1 VSAPILQLFVMYNSR
16 LSSNILI
23 VDDDA
28 DARTTL
34 VRVLEKEGY
43 SVTGAASAE
52 EALTRFEKT
61 HFDLV
66 LTDMRMN
73 GMGGIELLR
82 ALKAR
87 RSDVPVIIMTAFASI
102 DTAVQAIDERAY
114 DYLRKPY
121 QLAEIRASV
130 RRALAHAE
138 LARENRQLKHELVRE
153 AATDRIVGTSPG
165 MVEVYKVI
173 ARVAKSDTTI
183 LITGES
189 GTGKE
194 MVARAVHRNSLRGA
208 KPFLAVNCGA
218 LSETLLE
225 SELFGHVRGAFT
237 GATASRKGLFESAQE
252 GTVFLDEISETSP
265 AMQTKLLRV
274 LEEREITRVG
284 SMEPIR
290 VDVRVIAATNRSMSS
305 LVKDGKFREDL
316 FYRLHVVEIVLP
328 PLRER
333 ISDLPLLFA
342 YFLDKYS
349 RKLGK
354 TLAVA
359 PGLVDETLTKYSWPG
374 NVRELENLV
383 ERAVTLNHTGILNV
397 EDLPVD
403 LRKAPDEM
411 HRDDK
416 KLASLEEIEAQH
428 VKRVIAAVDGNMT
441 RAAEVLNV
449 DRRTLYRMIDR
460 FGLWTD
466 RLRKNQPDEERP

>member
-1 VSAPILQLFVMYNSR
+1 MSG
-16 LSSNILI
+16 NILI

-28 DARTTL
+28 DARSTL
-34 VRVLEKEGY
+34 IRVLEKEGY
-43 SVTGAASAE
+43 GVTGTGTAA
-52 EALTRFEKT
+52 EALESFDRGA
-61 HFDLV
+61 FDLV
-66 LTDMRMN
+66 ITDIRME
-73 GMGGIELLR
+73 GMDGIELLR

-87 RSDVPVIIMTAFASI
+87 RSEVPVIIMTAFASI

-130 RRALAHAE
+130 RRALDHAA
-138 LARENRQLKHELVRE
+138 LSRENRELKRELVLE
-153 AATDRIVGTSPG
+153 SATDRIVGTSPG

-173 ARVAKSDTTI
+173 ARVAKSDATV

-194 MVARAVHRNSLRGA
+194 IVSRAIHRNSLRST

-237 GATASRKGLFESAQE
+237 GATANRKGLFESAQE
-252 GTVFLDEISETSP
+252 GTVFLDEISETSQS
-265 AMQTKLLRV
+265 MQTKLLRV

-284 SMEPIR
+284 SMESLA
-290 VDVRVIAATNRSMSS
+290 VDVRVIAATNRSLSS
-305 LVKDGKFREDL
+305 MVKDSRFREDL
-316 FYRLHVVEIVLP
+316 FYRLNVVEITLP

-333 ISDLPLLFA
+333 TSDLPLLFD
-342 YFLDKYS
+342 YFREKYS

-359 PGLVDETLTKYSWPG
+359 PGLVETLSQYRWPG
-374 NVRELENLV
+374 NVRELENVV
-383 ERAVTLNHTGILNV
+383 ERAVTLNHTGILNID
-397 EDLPVD
+397 DLPPDVRSAPATRAEEE
-403 LRKAPDEM
+403 RKLMSLDEV
-411 HRDDK
+411 
-416 KLASLEEIEAQH
+416 EAQH
-428 VKRVIAAVDGNMT
+428 VKRVIAATEGNMS
-441 RAAEVLNV
+441 RAAEILKV

-460 FGLWTD
+460 YGLWSD
-466 RLRKNQPDEERP
+466 RLRKEDDSASG

>member
-1 VSAPILQLFVMYNSR
+1 MSARILV
-16 LSSNILI
+16 
-23 VDDDA
+23 VDDDV

-43 SVTGAASAE
+43 IAVGASTAP
-52 EALTRFEKT
+52 EALDSFDESV
-61 HFDLV
+61 FDLV
-66 LTDMRMN
+66 LTDMRME
-73 GMGGIELLR
+73 GMDGIELLR
-82 ALKAR
+82 AIKTR

-114 DYLRKPY
+114 DYIRKPY

-130 RRALAHAE
+130 KRALDHGA
-138 LARENRQLKHELVRE
+138 LARENLELKHELVRE
-153 AATDRIVGTSPG
+153 TSTDRIVGTSPS

-173 ARVAKSDTTI
+173 ARVAKTDTTI

-194 MVARAVHRNSLRGA
+194 MVARAVHGNSLRQA

-237 GATASRKGLFESAQE
+237 GATANRKGLFESAQE

-284 SMEPIR
+284 SMEPIK
-290 VDVRVIAATNRSMSS
+290 VDVRVIAATNRALNL
-305 LVKDGKFREDL
+305 LVKDGRFREDL
-316 FYRLHVVEIVLP
+316 FYRLHVVEINLP
-328 PLRER
+328 PLRDR
-333 ISDLPLLFA
+333 TSDLPLLFD
-342 YFLDKYS
+342 YFLAKYS

-359 PGLVDETLTKYSWPG
+359 PGLIDTLSMYKWPG
-374 NVRELENLV
+374 NVRELENTV

-397 EDLPVD
+397 DDLPTEI
-403 LRKAPDEM
+403 RTAKDETP
-411 HRDDK
+411 REDK
-416 KLASLEEIEAQH
+416 KLISLDQMEAQH
-428 VKRVIAAVDGNMT
+428 VKRVIQAVDGNMS
-441 RAAEVLNV
+441 RAAEILRV

-460 FGLWTD
+460 HGLWTD
-466 RLRKNQPDEERP
+466 RLRSSRNEGESD

>member
-1 VSAPILQLFVMYNSR
+1 M
-16 LSSNILI
+16 SSNILI
-23 VDDDA
+23 VDDDM
-28 DARTTL
+28 DARMTL

-52 EALTRFEKT
+52 EALSRFD
-61 HFDLV
+61 HAPFDLV
-66 LTDMRMN
+66 LTDMRME

-87 RSDVPVIIMTAFASI
+87 RNDVPVIIMTAFASI

-121 QLAEIRASV
+121 QLAEIRATV
-130 RRALAHAE
+130 RRAIDHAS
-138 LARENRQLKHELVRE
+138 LTRENRELKHDLVRE
-153 AATDRIVGTSPG
+153 TSTDRIVGTSPG
-165 MVEVYKVI
+165 MVEVYKII

-194 MVARAVHRNSLRGA
+194 MVARAVHRNSLRVA

-237 GATASRKGLFESAQE
+237 GATSNRKGLFESAQE

-284 SMEPIR
+284 SMDPVR
-290 VDVRVIAATNRSMSS
+290 VDVRVIAATNRSLPS

-316 FYRLHVVEIVLP
+316 FYRLHVVEILLP
-328 PLRER
+328 PLRDR
-333 ISDLPLLFA
+333 TSDLPLLFA

-359 PGLVDETLTKYSWPG
+359 PGLVEQSLTKYSWPG

-383 ERAVTLNHTGILNV
+383 ERAVTLNHTGILNL
-397 EDLPVD
+397 EDRPEGVQ
-403 LRKAPDEM
+403 KARDEPP
-411 HRDDK
+411 RDDK
-416 KLASLEEIEAQH
+416 KL
-428 VKRVIAAVDGNMT
+428 
-441 RAAEVLNV
+441 
-449 DRRTLYRMIDR
+449 
-460 FGLWTD
+460 
-466 RLRKNQPDEERP
+466 

>member
-1 VSAPILQLFVMYNSR
+1 MSARILV
-16 LSSNILI
+16 
-23 VDDDA
+23 VDDDV

-43 SVTGAASAE
+43 IAVGASTAP
-52 EALTRFEKT
+52 EALDSFDQSV
-61 HFDLV
+61 FDLV
-66 LTDMRMN
+66 LTDMRME
-73 GMGGIELLR
+73 GMDGIELLR
-82 ALKAR
+82 AIKTR
-87 RSDVPVIIMTAFASI
+87 RGDVPVIIMTAFASI

-114 DYLRKPY
+114 DYIRKPY

-130 RRALAHAE
+130 KRALDHGA
-138 LARENRQLKHELVRE
+138 LARENLELKHELVRE
-153 AATDRIVGTSPG
+153 TSTDRIVGTSPS

-173 ARVAKSDTTI
+173 ARVAKTDTTI

-194 MVARAVHRNSLRGA
+194 MVARAVHGNSLRQA

-237 GATASRKGLFESAQE
+237 GATANRKGLFESAQE

-284 SMEPIR
+284 SMEPIK
-290 VDVRVIAATNRSMSS
+290 VDVRVIAATNRALNL
-305 LVKDGKFREDL
+305 LVKDGRFREDL
-316 FYRLHVVEIVLP
+316 FYRLHVVEINLP
-328 PLRER
+328 PLRDR
-333 ISDLPLLFA
+333 TSDLPLLFD
-342 YFLDKYS
+342 YFLAKYS

-359 PGLVDETLTKYSWPG
+359 PGLIDTLSMYKWPG
-374 NVRELENLV
+374 NVRELENTV

-397 EDLPVD
+397 DDLPNEI
-403 LRKAPDEM
+403 RTAKDESP
-411 HRDDK
+411 REDK
-416 KLASLEEIEAQH
+416 KLISLDQMEAQH
-428 VKRVIAAVDGNMT
+428 VKRVIQAVDGNMS
-441 RAAEVLNV
+441 RAAEILRV

-460 FGLWTD
+460 HGLWTD
-466 RLRKNQPDEERP
+466 RLRSSRNEGESD

>member
-1 VSAPILQLFVMYNSR
+1 MSARILV
-16 LSSNILI
+16 
-23 VDDDA
+23 VDDDV

-43 SVTGAASAE
+43 IAVGASTAP
-52 EALTRFEKT
+52 EALDSFDQSV
-61 HFDLV
+61 FDLV
-66 LTDMRMN
+66 LTDMRME
-73 GMGGIELLR
+73 GMDGIELLR
-82 ALKAR
+82 AIKTR

-114 DYLRKPY
+114 DYIRKPY

-130 RRALAHAE
+130 KRALDHGA
-138 LARENRQLKHELVRE
+138 LARENLELKHELVRE
-153 AATDRIVGTSPG
+153 TSTDRIVGTSPS

-173 ARVAKSDTTI
+173 ARVAKTDTTI

-194 MVARAVHRNSLRGA
+194 MVARAVHGNSLRQA

-237 GATASRKGLFESAQE
+237 GATANRKGLFESAQE

-284 SMEPIR
+284 SMEPIK
-290 VDVRVIAATNRSMSS
+290 VDVRVIAATNRALNL
-305 LVKDGKFREDL
+305 LVKDGRFREDL
-316 FYRLHVVEIVLP
+316 FYRLHVVEINLP
-328 PLRER
+328 PLRDR
-333 ISDLPLLFA
+333 TSDLPLLFD
-342 YFLDKYS
+342 YFLAKYS

-359 PGLVDETLTKYSWPG
+359 PGLIDTLSMYKWPG
-374 NVRELENLV
+374 NVRELENTV

-397 EDLPVD
+397 DDLPNEI
-403 LRKAPDEM
+403 RTAKDESP
-411 HRDDK
+411 REDK
-416 KLASLEEIEAQH
+416 KLISLDQMEAQH
-428 VKRVIAAVDGNMT
+428 VKRVIQAVDGNMS
-441 RAAEVLNV
+441 RAAEILRV

-460 FGLWTD
+460 HGLWTD
-466 RLRKNQPDEERP
+466 RLRSSRNEGESD

>member
-1 VSAPILQLFVMYNSR
+1 M
-16 LSSNILI
+16 SSNILI

-52 EALTRFEKT
+52 DALGRFDQSP
-61 HFDLV
+61 FDLV
-66 LTDMRMN
+66 LTDMRME

-121 QLAEIRASV
+121 QLAEIRAAV
-130 RRALAHAE
+130 RRALAHAA

-153 AATDRIVGTSPG
+153 TASDRIVGTSPG

-173 ARVAKSDTTI
+173 ARVAKSNTTI

-194 MVARAVHRNSLRGA
+194 MVARAIHRNSLRA
-208 KPFLAVNCGA
+208 TKPFLAVNCGA

-237 GATASRKGLFESAQE
+237 GASSNRKGLFETAQE

-284 SMEPIR
+284 SMEPVQ
-290 VDVRVIAATNRSMSS
+290 VDVRVIAATNRSLSS

-316 FYRLHVVEIVLP
+316 FYRLHVVEILLP
-328 PLRER
+328 PLRDR
-333 ISDLPLLFA
+333 ISDLPLLFG

-354 TLAVA
+354 TVAVA
-359 PGLVDETLTKYSWPG
+359 PGLVEETLTKYSWPG

-397 EDLPVD
+397 DDLPPEV
-403 LRKAPDEM
+403 RSGNEAAPRDE
-411 HRDDK
+411 K
-416 KLASLEEIEAQH
+416 KLASLEEVEAQH

-441 RAAEVLNV
+441 RAAEILSV

-460 FGLWTD
+460 YGLWTD
-466 RLRKNQPDEERP
+466 RLRKNQREEDRS